1 MWETYKVAVEIFV
14 RSGSMPDPRTEQ
26 DGGVLA
32 IVAPGQGAQ
41 TPGFLTPWLEI
52 DSFRQGLTELS
63 TVTGLDLVELG
74 TTADATTIK
83 DTAVAQPLL
92 MGAGLY
98 AGLALDPG
106 SEPGAFG
113 LADVVAGHSVGEI
126 TAAAGVGV
134 LEPGQAAV
142 FIRQRGRGMAA
153 ASAVTPTGM
162 AAVIAGDPDEVLARI
177 EACGLTAAN
186 FNGSG
191 QIVAAGTLEQIE
203 ALRTEP
209 PARARVIPLKVAGAF
224 HTQHMAP
231 AQPPLAELAATM
243 TTADPI
249 TRLLSDADGT
259 IVTSG
264 ADFLKRLVAQVTV
277 PVRWDL
283 CMDTMREL
291 GVTGLLELPP
301 AKTLTGIAKRN
312 LKGVELFNLNEPSQL
327 DEALAFCRAHSGR
340 ASGDNASSST
350 AAQGA

>member
-1 MWETYKVAVEIFV
+1 M
-14 RSGSMPDPRTEQ
+14 
-26 DGGVLA
+26 LA

-41 TPGFLTPWLEI
+41 SPGFLSPWLEI
-52 DSFRQGLTELS
+52 DSFREGLAQLS
-63 TVTGLDLVELG
+63 EVTDLDLAELG
-74 TTADATTIK
+74 SSADAATIK

-98 AGLALDPG
+98 AGLLLDPSNEHG
-106 SEPGAFG
+106 GFAS
-113 LADVVAGHSVGEI
+113 ADVVAGHSVGEI
-126 TAAAGVGV
+126 TAAAGAGV
-134 LEPGQAAV
+134 LDPRQAAV

-162 AAVIAGDPDEVLARI
+162 AAVIAGKPDEVLASV
-177 EACGLTAAN
+177 EECGLTAAN

-191 QIVAAGTLEQIE
+191 QIVAAGTLDQIK
-203 ALRTEP
+203 ALKENP
-209 PARARVIPLKVAGAF
+209 PARARVIPLSVAGAF
-224 HTQHMAP
+224 HTEHMSP

-243 TTADPI
+243 TTADPV
-249 TRLLSDADGT
+249 TKLLSNRDGQV
-259 IVTSG
+259 VTSG
-264 ADFLKRLVAQVTV
+264 KEFLDRLVAQVTI

-327 DEALAFCRAHSGR
+327 AEAREFCRTH
-340 ASGDNASSST
+340 
-350 AAQGA
+350 AAQPATVSASQGA